1 MGKIVGI
8 DLGTTYSAIAYID
21 DNGNPQIIQNSEG
34 ENTTPSTVLF
44 GDDEVV
50 VGTEAKKSA
59 FMEPGN
65 FVAFAKRAMGDR
77 SKHFTNEAGEEY
89 SPEAISA
96 LILKKLKRDA
106 EAALN
111 DEIDEAVITVPA
123 YFKDAE
129 RVATQDAAKL
139 AGIQLINGNAII
151 NEPTAAA
158 LAYVHMQGIVTS
170 ETFLIYDLGGG
181 TFDVSI
187 LSVHQDKIDVLAHSG
202 NSRMGG
208 FDFDN
213 KIVEYCINEAKK
225 QGVDVNSDVT
235 ARQSLQNAAEE
246 AKKALSKKSKTS
258 ISLYVCGKPLKIE
271 ITREQFEDLIR
282 PLINRTLVSM
292 EEALDLADLEYSNI
306 DKIILVGG
314 STRIPLVKEI
324 ISKATGIIPTN
335 DVHEDQAVAIGA
347 AYHAVQLKK
356 ASINLN
362 NNVSD
367 CAAQVAPI
375 STTPDLPP
383 VTPYRFTD
391 RTAHGIG
398 VVIYDEDT
406 GMDKN
411 SVILSQNMTV
421 PAESKQVFCTLDDY
435 QASIILRVT
444 QGEDDDLSFVT
455 VVGEC
460 EMSLPPLPAGSPIE
474 ITVSCD
480 EQSVIHVRVVDMTNK
495 RDLGEMKLDRIQNL
509 SEEQLKAEHN
519 RLGHLNI
526 GD

>member
-59 FMEPGN
+59 FMEPAN

-77 SKHFTNEAGEEY
+77 SRHFSNEAGETF

-111 DEIDEAVITVPA
+111 DVIDEAVVTVPA

-129 RVATQDAAKL
+129 RVSTQDAAKL
-139 AGIQLINGNAII
+139 AGIKLLTII

-158 LAYVHMQGIVTS
+158 LAYVHMQGIVTP

-213 KIVEYCINEAKK
+213 KIVEYCLNEAQK
-225 QGVDVNSDVT
+225 QGIDINSDVT

-271 ITREQFEDLIR
+271 ITREQFEELIR

-292 EEALDLADLEYSNI
+292 EEALDLADLEYSDI

-324 ISKATGIIPTN
+324 ICKATGINPTN

-347 AYHAVQLKK
+347 AYHAVQIKK
-356 ASINLN
+356 DSINSN
-362 NNVSD
+362 NSDSEISDQVS
-367 CAAQVAPI
+367 PNP
-375 STTPDLPP
+375 TTPDLPP
-383 VTPYRFTD
+383 VTPYHFSD

-398 VVIYDEDT
+398 VVIYDEDAGT
-406 GMDKN
+406 DRN

-421 PAESKQVFCTLDDY
+421 PAESKQVFCTLEDY

-444 QGEDDDLSFVT
+444 QGEDEDISFVT

-474 ITVSCD
+474 ITISCD
-480 EQSVIHVRVVDMTNK
+480 EQSVIHVRVVDMTN
-495 RDLGEMKLDRIQNL
+495 RCDLGEMKLDRIQNL
-509 SEEQLKAEHN
+509 SEEQLEAEHN

>member
-21 DNGNPQIIQNSEG
+21 DNCNPQIIQNSEG

-44 GDDEVV
+44 GDNEVV

-59 FMEPGN
+59 FMEPAN

-77 SKHFTNEAGEEY
+77 SKHFSNEAGEEF

-111 DEIDEAVITVPA
+111 DQIDEAVITVPA

-129 RVATQDAAKL
+129 RVATQDAARL

-158 LAYVHMQGIVTS
+158 LAYVHMQGIVTP

-187 LSVHQDKIDVLAHSG
+187 LSVDRDKIDVLAHSG

-213 KIVEYCINEAKK
+213 KIVEFCIGEAKK
-225 QGVDVNSDVT
+225 QGIDINSDVT

-258 ISLYVCGKPLKIE
+258 ISLYVCGRPLKIE

-292 EEALDLADLEYSNI
+292 EEALDLADLEYANI
-306 DKIILVGG
+306 NKIILVGG
-314 STRIPLVKEI
+314 STRIPLVREI
-324 ISKATGIIPTN
+324 ITKATGITPTN

-356 ASINLN
+356 ESVNVINTTSATAPSSPQPAS
-362 NNVSD
+362 
-367 CAAQVAPI
+367 
-375 STTPDLPP
+375 PDLPP

-406 GMDKN
+406 GMDRN
-411 SVILSQNMTV
+411 SVILLQNEKV
-421 PAESKQVFCTLDDY
+421 PAESKQVFCTLEDY

-444 QGEDDDLSFVT
+444 QGEDEDISFVT

-474 ITVSCD
+474 ISVSCD
-480 EQSVIHVRVVDMTNK
+480 AQSVIHVRVVDLTNN
-495 RDLGEMKLDRIQNL
+495 RDLGEMKLDRVQNL
-509 SEEQLKAEHN
+509 SEEQLKAERN
-519 RLGHLNI
+519 RLGRLNI